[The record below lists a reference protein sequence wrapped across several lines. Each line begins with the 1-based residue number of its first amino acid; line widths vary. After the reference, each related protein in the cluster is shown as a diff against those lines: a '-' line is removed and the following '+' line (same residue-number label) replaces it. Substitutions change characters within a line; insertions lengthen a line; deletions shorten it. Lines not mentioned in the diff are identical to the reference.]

1 MRDEGYGPQQIPD
14 YGLRVQPALVERMTP
29 QLRLTQLGTL
39 AALFAVASA
48 VAAVFV
54 FPNFTGS
61 ETGSGWA
68 VTVAVCA
75 GALLVICAIQLLAW
89 RRALSEWRGER
100 DHDLT
105 AVARLSWWVHLATYV
120 VVLVAL
126 WGCIAGSVAAGMTS
140 VAAALL
146 ALSLL
151 FLVLAQVLAGVQ
163 YLRIEGPSGT
173 IPGHLRRLSAE
184 IRRRR

>member
-39 AALFAVASA
+39 AAASAVASA
-48 VAAVFV
+48 VTAVVV
-54 FPNFTGS
+54 FPDFTGL

-68 VTVAVCA
+68 VAVAVCA
-75 GALLVICAIQLLAW
+75 VVLLAICVIQLLAW

-100 DHDLT
+100 DYDLT
-105 AVARLSWWVHLATYV
+105 ALARLSWWVHLLTYV

-173 IPGHLRRLSAE
+173 IPGHLRRLSTE